1 MRRTVLAT
9 LLLGGMTTMAAAQAT
24 SGQATTEV
32 VRDADTGQIRTI
44 VYDKELT
51 KEFEINRQIVDR
63 VQAAFG
69 ETAVYDNGQDLPA
82 GLDDALEPGNKL
94 PEDIDT
100 KEPPAELGD
109 LPTLGTGTHWV
120 AAGEHLV
127 EVTPDNT
134 IVMVVYDAL
143 P

>member
-1 MRRTVLAT
+1 MKRTMLAV
-9 LLLGGMTTMAAAQAT
+9 LLLGTTTSFAPTLAGAQAT
-24 SGQATTEV
+24 NEV
-32 VRDADTGQIRTI
+32 IRDADTGEIRTI
-44 VYDKELT
+44 IYDKELT
-51 KEFEINRQIVDR
+51 REFEINREIVDR

-82 GLDDALEPGNKL
+82 GLDAALAPGNKL
-94 PEDIDT
+94 PEGVNVE
-100 KEPPAELGD
+100 EPPAELGD
-109 LPTLGTGTHWV
+109 LPTLGEGTHWV

-134 IVMVVYDAL
+134 IVMIVYDAL